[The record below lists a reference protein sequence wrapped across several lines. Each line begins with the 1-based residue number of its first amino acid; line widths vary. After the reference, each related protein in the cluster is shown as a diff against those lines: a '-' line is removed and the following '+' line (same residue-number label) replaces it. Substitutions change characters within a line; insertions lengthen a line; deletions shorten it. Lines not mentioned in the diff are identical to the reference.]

1 MVQPPLHYSSPP
13 HQSLLNRSLCLPF
26 CLCPFVCLF
35 LRLLALPSH
44 LPACRF
50 IWHIGGC
57 LCFVEDRVPPCL
69 FPPWVCHQIGKCIK
83 LRVRVC
89 ALYFWCWSAFWLFSP
104 SASFIKNLRLPHIRD
119 AECVG
124 CLHFSQALSFKSLI
138 YPLLFLSRFTPAN
151 RCEWLAE
158 ISKNST
164 ISNTIFLFSYKKR
177 QDMLIQTCHSIF
189 MKYYRVVLK
198 WEENPTHI
206 HTVTH
211 LYYEKPL
218 AGLGIWWCFQEKS
231 VVTPCSQEMST

>member
-1 MVQPPLHYSSPP
+1 MLQPPLHYSSPP

-26 CLCPFVCLF
+26 CLCPFVCPF
-35 LRLLALPSH
+35 LRLLALLPH
-44 LPACRF
+44 LPSRRF
-50 IWHIGGC
+50 IWQIGGC

-69 FPPWVCHQIGKCIK
+69 FSPWVCHQIGKCIK

-89 ALYFWCWSAFWLFSP
+89 ARSIFDAEVRFGFPPP

-164 ISNTIFLFSYKKR
+164 ISNTISLFSYKKR
-177 QDMLIQTCHSIF
+177 QDMLTQPDLS
-189 MKYYRVVLK
+189 
-198 WEENPTHI
+198 
-206 HTVTH
+206 
-211 LYYEKPL
+211 
-218 AGLGIWWCFQEKS
+218 
-231 VVTPCSQEMST
+231 